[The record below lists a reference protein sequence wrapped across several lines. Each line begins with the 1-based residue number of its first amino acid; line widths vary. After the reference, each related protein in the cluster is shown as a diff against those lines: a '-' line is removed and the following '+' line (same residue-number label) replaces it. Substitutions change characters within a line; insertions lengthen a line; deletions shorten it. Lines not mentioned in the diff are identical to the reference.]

1 MDRFYLAVQKLE
13 RDLSVACPEFG
24 MSGVSIKSGS
34 TRVLLSIGTNSDLSR
49 SMHNE

>member
-13 RDLSVACPEFG
+13 RDLSVMRPEFG
-24 MSGVSIKSGS
+24 MSGVYAKSGS

-49 SMHNE
+49 SMHNG